1 MTDRVY
7 PDEPVGAFPRPPLSF
22 TDGEGRAVEVR
33 ESGRE
38 DYEALVGMYE
48 AFDPA
53 DRAQGIPPVAE
64 SAIREWLDN
73 LLAMESLNVVATNE
87 GEPVGHAILVPD
99 DQGEYELAVFVLHEY
114 QNAGIGTELLETL
127 LGYGQERGVEKVW
140 LSVERWNEPAIALYR
155 KLGFETSDAESFE
168 LEMTIRLG

>member
-1 MTDRVY
+1 MLFR
-7 PDEPVGAFPRPPLSF
+7 S
-22 TDGEGRAVEVR
+22 
-33 ESGRE
+33 
-38 DYEALVGMYE
+38 
-48 AFDPA
+48 
-53 DRAQGIPPVAE
+53 PPVAE

>member
-7 PDEPVGAFPRPPLSF
+7 PDDPVGAFPRPPLSF

-53 DRAQGIPPVAE
+53 DRAQGIPPVDTEAV
-64 SAIREWLDN
+64 REWVDTILPGD
-73 LLAMESLNVVATNE
+73 SVSVVATHDDR
-87 GEPVGHAILVPD
+87 PVGHAILVPD
-99 DQGEYELAVFVLHEY
+99 RAEGYELAIFILAEY
-114 QNAGIGTELLETL
+114 QGAGIGTELLARL
-127 LGYGQERGVEKVW
+127 LGQGQEAGVEHVW
-140 LSVERWNEPAIALYR
+140 LTVERWNDAAIALYR
-155 KLGFETSDAESFE
+155 KVGFETSGSESFE
-168 LEMTIRLG
+168 LEMSIRI